1 MSLDASHCG
10 FGDRLTPRYGPEL
23 RVLIVGGGVTGL
35 TLAALLE
42 QRGFSPT
49 VVERRIGYDHADC
62 VLGLWPAGSRV
73 LKGIGLFRAF
83 LNIGLECARYT
94 VANTAGAVLH
104 SYSLEPLA
112 ERYGPLVNVFRP
124 DLIALL
130 QGAIASNRLR
140 LGVKLRDIAETSAGV
155 VALFDDGTNDTFDL
169 IVACD
174 GLRSGIRRLAFGE
187 DPRPQAGMMGWG
199 ISCPVSFVPPREITE
214 YWGERKFFGIY
225 PARDRLY
232 AFAGVRADV
241 PSSGPRSDHADWR
254 IARLRGEFQQ
264 FGGLVPWVLGQLE
277 EDRVFHRD
285 YFGLRMDT
293 WHRGRV
299 VLVGHAAHAVL
310 GTGGLGTSLAMESA
324 AVFADEL
331 CRADSSRIA
340 LAFEQYTARRRA
352 RVDHVLSWSRRLG
365 RFMFTGNRFVAR
377 LRDGAVHLTAD
388 ERLLVGVERV
398 LSEPL

>member
-1 MSLDASHCG
+1 MSLNPSNDG
-10 FGDRLTPRYGPEL
+10 VGDGLTPRYGPEL
-23 RVLIVGGGVTGL
+23 RVLIVGAGVTGL

-42 QRGFSPT
+42 QRGFTPT
-49 VVERRIGYDHADC
+49 IVERRTSYDDAGC

-73 LKGIGLFRAF
+73 LKGLGLFRAF
-83 LNIGLECARYT
+83 LNTGLECTRYT
-94 VANTAGAVLH
+94 VANAAGEVLH

-130 QGAIASNRLR
+130 REAVAPDRLR
-140 LGVKLRDIAETSAGV
+140 FGVRVRDIADTPNGV
-155 VALFDDGTNDTFDL
+155 VALFDDGTNETFDL

-174 GLRSGIRRLAFGE
+174 GLRSGIRRLAFGD

-214 YWGERKFFGIY
+214 YWGAGRFFAIY

-241 PSSGPRSDHADWR
+241 PSSDPIDGRV
-254 IARLRGEFQQ
+254 ARLRSEFRQ
-264 FGGLVPWVLGQLE
+264 FGGLVPWVLGQLGQLGQP
-277 EDRVFHRD
+277 DRIFHQD
-285 YFGLRMDT
+285 YLDLRMES

-324 AVFADEL
+324 AVLADEL
-331 CRADSSRIA
+331 CRADSSRIT
-340 LAFEQYTARRRA
+340 LAFEQYTARRRT

-365 RFMFTGNRFVAR
+365 RFMFSGNRFVAR

-388 ERLLVGVERV
+388 EQLLVGVERV

>member
-1 MSLDASHCG
+1 M
-10 FGDRLTPRYGPEL
+10 
-23 RVLIVGGGVTGL
+23 
-35 TLAALLE
+35 
-42 QRGFSPT
+42 
-49 VVERRIGYDHADC
+49 
-62 VLGLWPAGSRV
+62 
-73 LKGIGLFRAF
+73 LFR
-83 LNIGLECARYT
+83 
-94 VANTAGAVLH
+94 
-104 SYSLEPLA
+104 S
-112 ERYGPLVNVFRP
+112 
-124 DLIALL
+124 
-130 QGAIASNRLR
+130 RLR

-187 DPRPQAGMMGWG
+187 DSRAQAGMMGWG

-214 YWGERKFFGIY
+214 YWGARKFFGIY

-232 AFAGVRADV
+232 AFAGVRAEV
-241 PSSGPRSDHADWR
+241 PASDPRPIDRR
-254 IARLRGEFQQ
+254 IERLRGEFQQ

-277 EDRVFHRD
+277 PERVFHQD
-285 YFGLRMDT
+285 YFGLRMNS

-324 AVFADEL
+324 AVLADEL
-331 CRADSSRIA
+331 CRADSSRIT

-388 ERLLVGVERV
+388 EQLLVGVERV